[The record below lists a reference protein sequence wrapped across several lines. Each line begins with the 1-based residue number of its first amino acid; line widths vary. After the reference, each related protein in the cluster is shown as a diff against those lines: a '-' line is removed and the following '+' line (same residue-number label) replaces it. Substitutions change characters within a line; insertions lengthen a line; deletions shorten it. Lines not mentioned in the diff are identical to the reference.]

1 MAKKI
6 VKQKSIK
13 KEDNVFNYVID
24 VFVFL
29 ILCLFPLFV
38 TDRYYNILQSKY
50 YFYIGSVVLL
60 FIALAIA
67 GILNSGKIES
77 YFSEFH
83 WKGFLRKFTVTD
95 WALITFLI
103 IAALSTILS
112 DYVYESFWGN
122 EGRYSGL
129 FLLCL
134 YGAAYFGVT
143 RFGKFRRWYLDAFLF
158 HAGVFIWY

>member
-67 GILNSGKIES
+67 GILNSSKIES
-77 YFSEFH
+77 YFSEFTG
-83 WKGFLRKFTVTD
+83 KGSLEN
-95 WALITFLI
+95 LQ
-103 IAALSTILS
+103 
-112 DYVYESFWGN
+112 
-122 EGRYSGL
+122 
-129 FLLCL
+129 
-134 YGAAYFGVT
+134 
-143 RFGKFRRWYLDAFLF
+143 
-158 HAGVFIWY
+158 